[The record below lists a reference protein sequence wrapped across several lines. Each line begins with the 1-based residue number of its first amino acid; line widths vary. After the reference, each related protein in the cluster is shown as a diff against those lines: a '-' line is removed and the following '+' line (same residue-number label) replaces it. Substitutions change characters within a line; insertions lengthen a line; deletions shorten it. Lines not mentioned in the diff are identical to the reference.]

1 MGVRDKIR
9 KQKTLSVSSN
19 DKSYVDGVMEGYLR
33 MPSAQPDSAESRK
46 ILEANKDKNFVK
58 RILDPTSW
66 PDIKQGTAQDRFR
79 KLKKGEYAS
88 QQMSWDGG
96 PGGKSIV
103 YPNIVHT
110 PTGGM
115 QWLKPDEAKKYAIK
129 NKEFIS
135 FDKPQDADWFSQR
148 YKAGATPNPPTWRD
162 EKKAWKK

>member
-1 MGVRDKIR
+1 MASVREKIR
-9 KQKTLSVSSN
+9 KQKMRP
-19 DKSYVDGVMEGYLR
+19 DEKEHVDGVMEGFLR
-33 MPSAQPDSAESRK
+33 APSAQPDSAESLK

-58 RILDPTSW
+58 RLLAPSSW
-66 PDIKQGTAQDRFR
+66 PSIQADSPQGREHG
-79 KLKKGEYAS
+79 LKKGEYAS
-88 QQMSWDGG
+88 HQMGWGEG
-96 PGGKSIV
+96 PGGKKIV

-115 QWLKPDEAKKYAIK
+115 QWLKPREAQKYAIK

-148 YKAGATPNPPTWRD
+148 YKAGVNSSPPTWRD